1 MSTLHM
7 FLSILWQLPFKM
19 VRITFQTEISVPVVC
34 MEQLLSTFAD
44 LLCKR
49 SDFQGTNFLFLK
61 FADVVYVFVCTS
73 VASFED
79 DCIVRSNW
87 NRIFQR

>member
-1 MSTLHM
+1 M

-19 VRITFQTEISVPVVC
+19 IQITFQTQISVPVVYI
-34 MEQLLSTFAD
+34 QQFLSTFTD
-44 LLCKR
+44 LLWKR
-49 SDFQGTNFLFLK
+49 SDFQGTKSLFK
-61 FADVVYVFVCTS
+61 ISGFANVVYVLVRTS

-79 DCIVRSNW
+79 GCIVRSNW